1 MRFAE
6 DYRGQLK
13 DKVVYIAGSGP
24 SLDSYPNGFL
34 DDKIGITLHLAYLK
48 FPDATYRGVGES
60 LIMEWLQANRPEF
73 FTKKNI
79 FASPLYLNVK
89 PQRYLGSDLGKSRG
103 WPAPIF
109 VRYDSDWGY
118 FARVGFEKLIKRAI
132 AGEATTS
139 GTYST
144 VLHSMLFAVLTMGS
158 KEIHLIGCDH
168 ARSAS
173 GKVYYSLAQQV
184 EASGLRVRKRGREWY
199 RPEMCQRQ
207 KHGTALFIGT
217 CRKYGVII
225 KRYTDY
231 NHWRGQDLLGG
242 GI

>member
-1 MRFAE
+1 MQFAE
-6 DYRGQLK
+6 DYRGQLE

-24 SLDSYPNGFL
+24 SLDSYPADFL

-60 LIMEWLQANRPEF
+60 LIVEWLQANRPEF

-79 FASPLYLNVK
+79 FTSPLYLNVK
-89 PQRYLGSDLGKSRG
+89 PQRYLGADLGRSCG

-118 FARVGFEKLIKRAI
+118 FARAGFEKLIRKAI
-132 AGEATTS
+132 AGELTIS

-144 VLHSMLFAVLTMGS
+144 VLHSILFAVLTMGS

-168 ARSAS
+168 AKSAS
-173 GKVYYSLAQQV
+173 GQVYYSLAQEV
-184 EASGLRVRKRGREWY
+184 EASGLRVRKRGQDWY
-199 RPEMCQRQ
+199 RPKMCQRQ
-207 KHGTALFIGT
+207 KYGTALFIGT

-225 KRYTDY
+225 EQHT
-231 NHWRGQDLLGG
+231 NWNGWRDE
-242 GI
+242 